1 MRCRKRRRAGR
12 DNVNILVF
20 NAGSS
25 TLKASLFNENV
36 FLKKGRDASSLLLET
51 NTKVS
56 GGNRE
61 SFKSAAAGVVEKIL
75 KDAAQDKKSISMIGH
90 RIVHGGKKLRTTT
103 LIDQSVIDEIEARI
117 DLAPTH
123 NPNALGCIDAA
134 MSIFGNEMRQV
145 AVFDTAFHRTIPEM
159 RSLYPVPSEWDEKF
173 EIRRYGFHGI
183 NHGYCARRVAEI
195 LPDASDRIIICH
207 LGNGSSLAAVL
218 HGVSVNTS
226 MGFTPLEGLMMGTRC
241 GSIDPGIIL
250 HLINREKFDGE
261 KLEQILNKE
270 SGLLAVSAK
279 TGDMREILEAR
290 SAHDKKAAL
299 AFDMFVDRLS
309 HHIASFTASLGGL
322 DTLVFTGGIGEHS
335 SEVRQAVADNLSYL
349 GIKLD
354 AQANKDAVGDATA
367 DATISAKNSKIS
379 VLKIRAGEDFEIAR
393 QCFELASSQVFSSWP

>member
-1 MRCRKRRRAGR
+1 M
-12 DNVNILVF
+12 NILVF

-36 FLKKGRDASSLLLET
+36 FLKRGRDATSILLET
-51 NTKVS
+51 TTKVS
-56 GGNRE
+56 GGRAD
-61 SFKSAAAGVVEKIL
+61 FKKAASTVIQKVL
-75 KDAAQDKKSISMIGH
+75 KDTQQEKSSISMVGH
-90 RIVHGGKKLRTTT
+90 RIVHGGKQLRATT
-103 LIDQSVIDEIEARI
+103 LIDESVIEEIEKRI

-123 NPNALGCIDAA
+123 NPNALGCIDA
-134 MSIFGNEMRQV
+134 SQSFFGKDVRQV

-159 RSLYPVPSEWDEKF
+159 RSAYPLPFDWQEKF

-183 NHGYCARRVAEI
+183 NHGYCARRASEMLPESAE
-195 LPDASDRIIICH
+195 RIIICH
-207 LGNGSSLAAVL
+207 LGNGCSLSAVL
-218 HGVSVNTS
+218 HGVSVNTT

-261 KLEQILNKE
+261 KLEEILNRK

-279 TGDMREILEAR
+279 TGDMKEILEGR
-290 SAHDKKAAL
+290 SAHDEKASL

-309 HHIASFTASLGGL
+309 HYIASFTASLGGL

-335 SEVRQAVADNLSYL
+335 SEVRQAAVENLAYL
-349 GIKLD
+349 GLKLD

-367 DATISAKNSKIS
+367 DATISAKNSKVAI
-379 VLKIRAGEDFEIAR
+379 LKIRAREDFEIAR